1 MKAVDGRVS
10 MTNEQMFG
18 MALTKVMERGDTVW
32 WLHEVHFEV
41 QRNDAMKVKGE
52 NTKSHP

>member
-1 MKAVDGRVS
+1 
-10 MTNEQMFG
+10 MFG
-18 MALTKVMERGDTVW
+18 LALTKVMERGDTVW